1 MVGKL
6 PKGGYEGEL
15 DIDHIFYV
23 KWDASGTNNGT
34 SWADAFIDFQ
44 DALIRATYGD
54 TIYVA
59 RGTYKP
65 TITTN
70 RDISF
75 MVLSGV
81 TVFGHCAGTESN
93 PNERQL
99 SNPAYETI
107 LSGDID
113 NNGIV
118 DTIFYSEGDST
129 ELTNSVNPKDR
140 PLYRERNGGNK
151 NLITTITDFRVT
163 YYDSTGNEL
172 TYLQLNNQN
181 FRDKIKTLKIY
192 FRFESADPIDG
203 FYNAA
208 EWLRIIRPRNI

>member
-1 MVGKL
+1 MSYL
-6 PKGGYEGEL
+6 L
-15 DIDHIFYV
+15 DILTTTII
-23 KWDASGTNNGT
+23 G
-34 SWADAFIDFQ
+34 AFIMLLVMEINMRISDSYNQ
-44 DALIRATYGD
+44 MIISSMIQSNAIASAEIIQND
-54 TIYVA
+54 V
-59 RGTYKP
+59 YK
-65 TITTN
+65 IGYN
-70 RDISF
+70 N
-75 MVLSGV
+75 SGSSIGIADS
-81 TVFGHCAGTESN
+81 TQIKF
-93 PNERQL
+93 
-99 SNPAYETI
+99 Y
-107 LSGDID
+107 GDID

-192 FRFESADPIDG
+192 FRFESADPVDG